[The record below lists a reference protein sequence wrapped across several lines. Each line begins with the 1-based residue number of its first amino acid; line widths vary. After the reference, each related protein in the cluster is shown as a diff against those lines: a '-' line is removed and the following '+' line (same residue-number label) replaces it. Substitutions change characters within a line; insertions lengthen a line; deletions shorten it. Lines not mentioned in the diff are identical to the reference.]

1 MDILI
6 VLCTF
11 PTSDIARQI
20 GTTLVEAQLA
30 ACVNLCPGVRSI
42 YRWRGKVESEEEVL
56 AFIKTTRAGYDALEA
71 KLKELHPYEVP
82 EIIAL
87 PAQKVH
93 GEYARWVQDSV
104 S

>member
-11 PTSDIARQI
+11 PSLDIARQI

-30 ACVNLCPGVRSI
+30 ACVNLCPVESI
-42 YRWRGKVESEEEVL
+42 YRWQGKVESAEEVF
-56 AFIKTTRAGYDALEA
+56 AFIKTTRSRYDALEA
-71 KLKELHPYEVP
+71 KLKELHPYNVP

-87 PAQKVH
+87 PAEKVQAD
-93 GEYARWVQDSV
+93 YARWVQEDV
-104 S
+104 T